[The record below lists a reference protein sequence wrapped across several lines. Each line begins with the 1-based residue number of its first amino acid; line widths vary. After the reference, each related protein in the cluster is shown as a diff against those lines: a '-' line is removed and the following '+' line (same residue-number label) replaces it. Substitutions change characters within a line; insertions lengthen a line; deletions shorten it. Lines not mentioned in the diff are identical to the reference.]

1 MATNK
6 LVNILGGGLLCASVV
21 LLFFWAFFSPWQFA
35 EDAIFFGVRIE
46 SYFLMAIL
54 SLLSGF
60 ILAILTPNEEVE
72 RHYLRYGLFLGIVI
86 TILAAGNAAWEV
98 KKLAEVSMPLRGS
111 TYIFPSLSQVFLTN
125 LAVDVLLLIMATLIS
140 SIGYGIGNLV
150 KGLFRP
156 SKT

>member
-6 LVNILGGGLLCASVV
+6 LVNILGGGLLSASV
-21 LLFFWAFFSPWQFA
+21 LLLVFWAFFSPWQFA
-35 EDAIFFGVRIE
+35 EDAAFFGVRIG

-60 ILAILTPNEEVE
+60 ILAVLTPNEDWG
-72 RHYLRYGLFLGIVI
+72 RYYLRYGLFLGIVI
-86 TILAAGNAAWEV
+86 AILAAGNAAWEV

-111 TYIFPSLSQVFLTN
+111 TYEFPSLTHVFFTN
-125 LAVDVLLLIMATLIS
+125 LAIDIVLLILATLVS
-140 SIGYGIGNLV
+140 SIGYGIGDRV

-156 SKT
+156 SKI